1 MCIRHDVIL
10 KVRVNFRENFLPI
23 FICFKKI
30 HEDHCIKLVRTQW
43 SLESYRRRIS
53 TIETITRK
61 QQSKLSK
68 RCWKIRISSISNRTH
83 HITIVEVFFTLSNA
97 NSHSLTYIHI
107 HTHESCLNETLLLS
121 LSMALKEAENRK
133 QKITN

>member
-1 MCIRHDVIL
+1 MYIRHDVIL
-10 KVRVNFRENFLPI
+10 KVRVNFRENFSPI

-83 HITIVEVFFTLSNA
+83 HITIVEISFTLTHTRAHTRSQ
-97 NSHSLTYIHI
+97 T
-107 HTHESCLNETLLLS
+107 HTHTHTWKLFKRNAPPLLKYG
-121 LSMALKEAENRK
+121 LKRSRK
-133 QKITN
+133 QKIKNN